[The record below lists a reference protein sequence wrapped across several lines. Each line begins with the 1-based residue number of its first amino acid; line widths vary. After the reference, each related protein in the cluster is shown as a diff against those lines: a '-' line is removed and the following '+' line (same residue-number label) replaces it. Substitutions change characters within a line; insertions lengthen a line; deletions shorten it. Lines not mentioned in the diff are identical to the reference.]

1 MSAILKVNNLTYS
14 INDQIFFKDFN
25 MEVEAKKITSIIAPN
40 KSGKNDVN

>member
-25 MEVEAKKITSIIAPN
+25 MEVEAKKLLVLLLQI
-40 KSGKNDVN
+40 KVVKRC